1 MNRRKGSE
9 MGYKSAV
16 AYTIRFIPDENEK
29 PLGRVR
35 DSFYTFLAE
44 AKAKTETQL
53 CFDED
58 QAINVKEEN
67 GEGFYVNEQEMKI
80 DFLAWHVKWYD
91 GYPDVDCHEALLSLA
106 QEWCED
112 EATGN
117 PYIGGAYVRIGEEV
131 VDNDEQWFGTAES
144 DWLSISR
151 TICRDGK
158 EI

>member
-1 MNRRKGSE
+1 
-9 MGYKSAV
+9 MGYRSAV

-29 PLGRVR
+29 PLGKVR
-35 DSFYTFLAE
+35 DSFYKFLAE

-58 QAINVKEEN
+58 QAMNVKEEN

-106 QEWCED
+106 NEWCED

-117 PYIGGAYVRIGEEV
+117 PYTVSY
-131 VDNDEQWFGTAES
+131 TH
-144 DWLSISR
+144 LTLP
-151 TICRDGK
+151 TIYSV
-158 EI
+158 